1 MASAADS
8 SAALSWALGEGGG
21 AAYSTREDGHMF
33 DEKLR
38 SAWLAS
44 VSPAGSPPRA
54 AIMAG
59 CVHKPLVKVITP
71 EMAEEASRCEGGS
84 VVSGVDGLVACGSVA
99 RGLTLLAPGADCPGI
114 AIRAGPECIG
124 VAHCG
129 WRPTAGGMVSVLVTS
144 MEEGA
149 EAAGV
154 SLPPRSE
161 WAAVIG
167 PGISGAH
174 YEVDGPVLESR
185 DWPDAALWGLREVT
199 AEDEAL
205 GRGKAGPR
213 MRLDLRAALRSDL
226 EDEGLPSASIVVSEP
241 CTWDDDRLRSH
252 RQDGG
257 VKGLNQAL
265 AAWIS

>member
-8 SAALSWALGEGGG
+8 SGALFWALGEGGG
-21 AAYSTREDGHMF
+21 AAFSTRDDGHMF

-44 VSPAGSPPRA
+44 LHTARGAPRA

-71 EMAEEASRCEGGS
+71 AMAEEASHCDGGS
-84 VVSGVDGLVACGSVA
+84 VVSGVDGLVACGSVSG
-99 RGLTLLAPGADCPGI
+99 GLTLLAPGADCPGI
-114 AIRAGPECIG
+114 AVQAGPECIG

-144 MEEGA
+144 MEEA
-149 EAAGV
+149 AAAAGV

-161 WAAVIG
+161 WSAVVG
-167 PGISGAH
+167 PGISGEH

-185 DWPDAALWGLREVT
+185 DWPEPSLSGVREVT

-213 MRLDLRAALRSDL
+213 VHLDLRAALRCDL
-226 EDEGLPSASIVVSEP
+226 EEEGLPAASIVVSEP
-241 CTWDDDRLRSH
+241 CTWEDERLRSH
-252 RQDGG
+252 RQDRG
-257 VKGLNQAL
+257 VKGVNQAL
-265 AAWIS
+265 AAWIG